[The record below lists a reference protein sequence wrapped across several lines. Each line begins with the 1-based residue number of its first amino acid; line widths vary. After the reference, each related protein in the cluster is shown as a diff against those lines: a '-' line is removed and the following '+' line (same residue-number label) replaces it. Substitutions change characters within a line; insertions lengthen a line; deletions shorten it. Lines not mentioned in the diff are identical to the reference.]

1 MNNFIE
7 NKSLVPAPANT
18 CPEDD
23 ESVPDAF
30 DCANTHGRDSFAR
43 RLLPAMLK
51 DDLSPLSYDYRS
63 LNQIVTVDEE
73 DAKISLAHIKQ
84 SIKVPSSPC
93 FEQERFAIR

>member
-1 MNNFIE
+1 MDTIFVLRMMNDFIE

-51 DDLSPLSYDYRS
+51 DDLSPLS
-63 LNQIVTVDEE
+63 LVQGK
-73 DAKISLAHIKQ
+73 KILQLLLVQ
-84 SIKVPSSPC
+84 SDSHSG
-93 FEQERFAIR
+93 